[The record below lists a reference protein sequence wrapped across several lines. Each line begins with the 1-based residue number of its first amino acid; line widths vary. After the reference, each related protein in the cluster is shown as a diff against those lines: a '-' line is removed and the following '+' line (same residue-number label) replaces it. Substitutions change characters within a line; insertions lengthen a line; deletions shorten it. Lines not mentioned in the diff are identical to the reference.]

1 MSNVIKLNGKAA
13 AFNIRISEE
22 PFSQIASEQKDNSLE
37 VELHNR
43 YVAGF
48 NDGQKDA
55 SVKLQKEFNEKL
67 NEKYFQLDKI
77 LDEIN
82 KQIKQQT
89 EHFTEIIIQTSFA
102 IAEKILRREIEK
114 NSNIISLIETCLK
127 KVITANELVIK
138 LHPDDYA
145 NVTEDL
151 KSLNLNID
159 PSKLRF
165 EKDEM
170 IDKGGCLV
178 ETEIGNA
185 DARITSQLN
194 ELKRK
199 FEQLN
204 ISDNDGR
211 SD

>member
-22 PFSQIASEQKDNSLE
+22 PFSPISSNQNENTID

-48 NDGQKDA
+48 NDGQKEA
-55 SVKLQKEFNEKL
+55 LTKLQNEFNEKL
-67 NEKYFQLDKI
+67 KTKYSQLDK
-77 LDEIN
+77 LAYDLNE
-82 KQIKQQT
+82 QIKQQT
-89 EHFTEIIIQTSFA
+89 ENFTEVVIQTAFA
-102 IAEKILRREIEK
+102 IAEKILRKEIEK
-114 NSNIISLIETCLK
+114 DSNIISLIELSLK
-127 KVITANELVIK
+127 KVITANEIVVK
-138 LHPDDYA
+138 LHPDDYNLVA
-145 NVTEDL
+145 EDL

-170 IDKGGCLV
+170 IDKGGCLI

-185 DARITSQLN
+185 DARIASQLN

-199 FEQLN
+199 FDQLN
-204 ISDNDGR
+204 LSENDAQP
-211 SD
+211 D